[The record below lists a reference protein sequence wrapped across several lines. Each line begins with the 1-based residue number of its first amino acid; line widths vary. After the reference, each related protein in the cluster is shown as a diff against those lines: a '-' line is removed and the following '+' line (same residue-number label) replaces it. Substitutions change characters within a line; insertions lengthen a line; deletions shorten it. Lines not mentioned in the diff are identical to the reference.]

1 MKKTTLRII
10 GFTLALALV
19 SGQASTAAAEMF
31 EAAAA
36 IQGRN
41 GITGTVFG
49 EGGRPVQDIYVE
61 LQNDFYSTIGRMKTD
76 GSGRFSFNG
85 LGEGRYKVKAL
96 PYGTDY
102 MEQTQEIQLAS
113 VSGIPGSGSDRQNV
127 DIYLRLNER
136 AHAGPFSAA
145 PGVIFVQ
152 EVPSSAR
159 TLYQAGINFLGVK
172 KEKEGFDSLRKAIEI
187 FPNYFQALDRL
198 GGEYATRGGTDRSYY
213 EAALVL
219 LTKATQVNP
228 RSFSSAF
235 GLGWTQYQLGMTKE
249 AIETLSRATTL
260 YGKVA
265 DPYLWL
271 GKALRRAST
280 PDQAEVAL
288 KRANDLAKGK
298 SAEVHW
304 QLAALYRDQKRY
316 KAAADE
322 LELFLKFEPK
332 AADADKI
339 RELIRQLREKT
350 DGA

>member
-1 MKKTTLRII
+1 MKKTALLITC
-10 GFTLALALV
+10 FTLALTT
-19 SGQASTAAAEMF
+19 SGQVSAATPRMLVVAGV
-31 EAAAA
+31 

-41 GITGTVFG
+41 AISGTVFG
-49 EGGRPVQDIYVE
+49 ESSRPVPDIYVE
-61 LQNDFYSTIGRMKTD
+61 LLNDVYSTISRARTD

-85 LGEGRYKVKAL
+85 LGEGRYKLKAL

-102 MEQTQEIQLAS
+102 LEQTQEVQLAS
-113 VSGIPGSGSDRQNV
+113 ASGIPGSGSDRQNI

-152 EVPSSAR
+152 EVPKPAR
-159 TLYQAGINFLGVK
+159 TLYQAGIGYLGVK
-172 KEKEGFDSLRKAIEI
+172 KEKEGFESLRKAIEI

-198 GGEYATRGGTDRSYY
+198 GGEYAMRGATDRSYY

-219 LTKATQVNP
+219 LTKASEVNP
-228 RSFSSAF
+228 RSFSSVF
-235 GLGWTQYQLGMTKE
+235 GLGWTQYQLGMITQ
-249 AIETLSRATTL
+249 AIETLTRATTL

-280 PDQAEVAL
+280 QDQAEVAL

-298 SAEVHW
+298 SSEVHW
-304 QLAALYRDQKRY
+304 QLAGLYRDLKRY

-332 AADADKI
+332 AADAGKI
-339 RELIRQLREKT
+339 RDMIKQLREKT
-350 DGA
+350 DGV